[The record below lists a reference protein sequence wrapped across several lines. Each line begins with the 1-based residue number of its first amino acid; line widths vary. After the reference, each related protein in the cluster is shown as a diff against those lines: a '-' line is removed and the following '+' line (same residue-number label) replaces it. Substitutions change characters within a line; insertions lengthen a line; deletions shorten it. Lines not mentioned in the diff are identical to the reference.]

1 MLLAVVTEPLKDLVS
16 VGMKELVTGTV
27 GVRQ

>member
-1 MLLAVVTEPLKDLVS
+1 MLLAVVTEPLKDLVL
-16 VGMKELVTGTV
+16 VGMKDFVLETE